1 MEMSET
7 DKFYA
12 SVREMKIITE
22 IKFREE
28 DYKEMDRIMS
38 TLVSEGWS
46 VKNETEHSFKYKGET
61 TKTTT
66 FVLIR
71 TIW

>member
-1 MEMSET
+1 MSET

-46 VKNETEHSFKYKGET
+46 VKSEREERFEYKGNT
-61 TKTTT
+61 AKTTT

-71 TIW
+71 TI

>member
-7 DKFYA
+7 YKFYA

-46 VKNETEHSFKYKGET
+46 VKSEREERFEYKGST
-61 TKTTT
+61 AKTTT

-71 TIW
+71 TI